1 MSDELKPCPFCGGAL
16 EEVAITGY
24 ADAVWV
30 IESTDKTRRR
40 IGIVAACTAC
50 GTLKAVR

>member
-1 MSDELKPCPFCGGAL
+1 MSDELKPCPFCGG
-16 EEVAITGY
+16 EVTGY